1 MPKTSNIINL
11 LRTSNEVR
19 VSDLNKSIELATESL
34 RLSREINNQE
44 LIGKSLNQL
53 ALYHMIQGNHQIC
66 LQLSEQ
72 AMHIFKELNNELG
85 IADAKYSIASVYYKT
100 DNYQLGLINLIECL
114 TIYKNN
120 KDYFN
125 IARTQKSIGTIY
137 EYFGDE
143 KNAIKA
149 YEDSIASALIISDKN
164 LESNAYNPLS
174 GIYLD
179 QQDIQKAYD
188 LISKSVKIKQE
199 TGDLRGLAFALYG
212 RGKVYFKLHDLE
224 KAELDFKEAIRIHFE
239 MKERLGIGMAYY
251 KIAQLYLHT
260 NKPKELL
267 ENINLAL
274 EISNTYNIK
283 MIKYKCYFILYQY
296 YKNENNITLALENLE
311 TFLYEKEQVVNAKTL
326 KIIENYELIKA
337 MEALQRENELQR
349 ERKEILAKTERAE
362 QLAKVKQDFL
372 STMSHEIRTPLHAV
386 ISIANLLIDTNDESN
401 KQLISSLNFASQNLL
416 RIINDIL
423 DFTKL
428 DSNKVVIE
436 LKPHNLKQLLENI
449 NNTFYQLSAD
459 KNVNL
464 SLDFD
469 ERLSQNYL
477 LDSTK
482 FTQILGNLISNSIK
496 YTNIGYVSINAS
508 LLSSAD
514 QKDLIRFSIND
525 TGVGIPQH
533 NLVEIFESFSQPKS
547 ITTRTQGG
555 TGLGLAIV
563 KKLVTLFNSEIKV
576 LSELNKGSSFYF
588 DVWLE
593 KSNSSILET
602 VQDVSKLKGK
612 KILIVDDNSINALVA
627 KRILG
632 KWGLDSDSAE
642 DGVVAVKKSG
652 ETKYDYILMDIHM
665 PNMDGYEACDIIRNS
680 ENPNTNTPIF
690 ALTADITAD
699 QSDHEGN
706 FNGFLLKPIDLERLK
721 EALHSKV

>member
-1 MPKTSNIINL
+1 MPEISNIINL
-11 LRTSNEVR
+11 LRNSNEVR

-72 AMHIFKELNNELG
+72 AIHIFKELNNEIG
-85 IADAKYSIASVYYKT
+85 IADAKYAIASVYYKT

-114 TIYKNN
+114 TIYKNHR
-120 KDYFN
+120 DHFN

-149 YEDSIASALIISDKN
+149 YEDSIASALIIADKN

-188 LISKSVKIKQE
+188 LISKSIAIKQE

-212 RGKVYFKLHDLE
+212 RGKVYFKLKNLDS
-224 KAELDFKEAIRIHFE
+224 AELDFKEAIRIHFE
-239 MKERLGIGMAYY
+239 MRERLGIGMAYY
-251 KIAQLYLHT
+251 KLAQLYLHT

-267 ENINLAL
+267 ENIDLAL

-283 MIKYKCYFILYQY
+283 MIKYKCYSILYQY
-296 YKNENNITLALENLE
+296 HKNENNIGLALENLE
-311 TFLYEKEQVVNAKTL
+311 RYLYEKEQVVNAKTL

-386 ISIANLLIDTNDESN
+386 ISIAHLLKDNSDERN
-401 KQLISSLNFASQNLL
+401 NQLISSLNFASQNLL

-428 DSNKVVIE
+428 DAGKAINE
-436 LKPHNLKQLLENI
+436 LKPQNLKQLLENI
-449 NNTFYQLSAD
+449 RNTFAQLAEE
-459 KNVNL
+459 KNISLVLNFDNKL
-464 SLDFD
+464 S
-469 ERLSQNYL
+469 SNYL
-477 LDSTK
+477 MDSTK

-496 YTNIGYVSINAS
+496 YTNEGSVSINVS
-508 LLSSAD
+508 FISTID
-514 QKDLIRFSIND
+514 QQDLIKFAVND
-525 TGVGIPQH
+525 TGVGIEPQ
-533 NLVEIFESFSQPKS
+533 NLMEIFDTFSQPQS
-547 ITTRTQGG
+547 VTTRTQGG

-563 KKLVTLFNSEIKV
+563 KKLVSLMDSEIKV
-576 LSELNKGSSFYF
+576 QSEINKGSTFSF
-588 DVWLE
+588 DVRL
-593 KSNSSILET
+593 KQTNISILESSR
-602 VQDVSKLKGK
+602 DVAILKGK

-627 KRILG
+627 TRIIN
-632 KWGLDSDSAE
+632 KWGLDCDYAE
-642 DGVVAVKKSG
+642 DGLIAIQKTAV
-652 ETKYDYILMDIHM
+652 TKYDFILMDIHM
-665 PNMDGYEACDIIRNS
+665 PNLDGYEASEIIRNS
-680 ENPNTNTPIF
+680 VNPNTKTPIF
-690 ALTADITAD
+690 ALTADITAE
-699 QSDHEGN
+699 QSETKHN
-706 FNGFLLKPIDLERLK
+706 FNGFLLKPIDLEQLK
-721 EALHSKV
+721 AALLSKV